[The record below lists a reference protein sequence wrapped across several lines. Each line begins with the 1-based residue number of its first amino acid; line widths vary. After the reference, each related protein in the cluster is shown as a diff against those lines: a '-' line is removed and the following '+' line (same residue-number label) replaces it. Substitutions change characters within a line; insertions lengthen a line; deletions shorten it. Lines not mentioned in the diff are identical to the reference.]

1 MQSFGHSLWG
11 WISHKTEEK
20 KCGIFQIYRRDTV
33 ANMIKMIIALINA
46 KNIEKHNPESETTEV
61 LIYFKT
67 VSSIQSISLKQFM
80 FLYWMNALNGGTKN
94 LT

>member
-33 ANMIKMIIALINA
+33 ANIQND
-46 KNIEKHNPESETTEV
+46 N
-61 LIYFKT
+61 
-67 VSSIQSISLKQFM
+67 SID
-80 FLYWMNALNGGTKN
+80 
-94 LT
+94 